1 MKQERTKTNG
11 IVSNMGNN
19 VVNRIAFSGGSVL
32 TELIKSRVLHVADV
46 SIISNMIEIGL
57 PKVFKHI
64 PDEIVYGENDGEIK
78 FQIPHTMFGPSNT
91 MPYID
96 FAVWN
101 NVPIIVWCKS
111 SKSNSSN
118 DGENDNKNSL
128 YLITLNNH
136 VCVKTLNMLI
146 KKFVTY
152 YKKYAEHKWSS
163 GMYIGINRHGASY
176 THYKENVKLRNFDD
190 VFVTK
195 KIRDELKLSI
205 DNFIS
210 KKKWYKEK
218 HIPYHFGILLY
229 SEPGTG
235 KSSLAQAICSYAGGK
250 LLTVPG
256 DDVSNIDRYIVPF
269 RDGRLD
275 KLGVIL
281 IEDIDCGMDMNKIES
296 RSYNYG
302 SDKGSNNGLA
312 NILNTIDG
320 VDSVENV
327 IYIFTTNHI
336 DKLDPALIRPG
347 RIDLK
352 IEVGN
357 VCAETLD
364 QFCKFHYGKEPHLTK
379 VKPGLSFAQL
389 QVEVMKNKTYD
400 ELIKFVTE

>member
-1 MKQERTKTNG
+1 MRQKRTKTNG
-11 IVSNMGNN
+11 IVSNIGNN
-19 VVNRIAFSGGSVL
+19 AINRITSSGADVIS
-32 TELIKSRVLHVADV
+32 ELIKSRVFHSADV
-46 SIISNMIEIGL
+46 STISNMIEIGL

-78 FQIPHTMFGPSNT
+78 FQIPHAMFGPNHMS
-91 MPYID
+91 YID
-96 FAVWN
+96 FTIWN
-101 NVPIIVWCKS
+101 NVPIIVWCKANRKTS
-111 SKSNSSN
+111 RN
-118 DGENDNKNSL
+118 DDGNNSL
-128 YLITLNNH
+128 YLITFNDRKS
-136 VCVKTLNMLI
+136 VKTLNMLI
-146 KKFVTY
+146 KRLVSY
-152 YKKYAEHKWSS
+152 YKQYAEHKWGTS
-163 GMYIGINRHGASY
+163 MYIGIYRNGASY
-176 THYKENVKLRNFDD
+176 TRCKDNIKLRNFNDT
-190 VFVTK
+190 FVTK

-256 DDVSNIDRYIVPF
+256 DDVSNIDRYIAPF
-269 RDGRLD
+269 RSGRLD

-281 IEDIDCGMDMNKIES
+281 IEDIDCGMDMNKIAS
-296 RSYNYG
+296 RSYNYD
-302 SDKGSNNGLA
+302 SNEGSNNGLA

-357 VCAETLD
+357 VCAETFD
-364 QFCKFHYGKEPHLTK
+364 QFCKFHYGKEPHLTN